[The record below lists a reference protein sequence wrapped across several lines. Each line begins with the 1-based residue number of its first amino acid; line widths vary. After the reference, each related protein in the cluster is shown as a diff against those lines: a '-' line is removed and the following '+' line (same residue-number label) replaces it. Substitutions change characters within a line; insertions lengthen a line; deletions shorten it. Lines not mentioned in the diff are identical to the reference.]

1 MPRTI
6 IIYNF
11 QVKPFNKSLLN
22 MPSAIIR
29 NINFQVK
36 SQRCDFHI
44 CINSNGLWLL
54 NIPSV
59 AFRKQKKKKGKIIF

>member
-11 QVKPFNKSLLN
+11 QVKPFNKSSLNMPRAIIIYNFQVKSFNKSLLN
-22 MPSAIIR
+22 MPRAIIR

-36 SQRCDFHI
+36 S
-44 CINSNGLWLL
+44 
-54 NIPSV
+54 
-59 AFRKQKKKKGKIIF
+59 